1 MKRIT
6 ATLAIIL
13 LAPLAHAQDDEYDF
27 DLFGQWRYIVSHSGD
42 FPLND
47 LGDQSGLNLYVD
59 QRLQVGTV
67 QPVTKHL
74 EFIGELEIFYGQVYG
89 DHDNVGSFL
98 REDERTTL
106 RGWDLKEAEL
116 RQLWI
121 RWDLPWGQLR
131 AGQMKSNWGL
141 GMLANGGDLKPGRF
155 GFPDQGDLSDR
166 LVFATRP
173 FAWEGGWLSKV
184 VAAVGGGVVYH
195 DENCDLRDGD
205 IGGEVIASMFYRDEG
220 INTGLYIAGRIQ
232 SDSEDTFLNV
242 AAFDLLFSVDAGP
255 GHQGLVAAT
264 ELALLAGKTD
274 RLIHADHLDGVDV
287 LAFGA
292 IARAGWRFGFMELM
306 PIVEFGFASGDAD
319 PHDDI
324 VTSFSFDPD
333 YKVGLV
339 LFDTVLRGVSAMAAA
354 EAADPER
361 IGQPLPGTNMLPT
374 KGRVNGAMYINPT
387 IQIQPLEQLTVMAG
401 FLYAWSAVPFAQ
413 SYQTFKNGGVNTNLY
428 GLQGPSR
435 DLGYEVD
442 VGFDWD
448 QEIFGDLRVVAGVQA
463 GWFFPGSAFDCPSGT
478 PACAGGTRP
487 DTIMRVLGRAMIA
500 W

>member
-6 ATLAIIL
+6 AILAVL
-13 LAPLAHAQDDEYDF
+13 LLTSLAHAQEDEYDF

-47 LGDQSGLNLYVD
+47 IGDQSGLNLYVD
-59 QRLQVGTV
+59 QRLQIGTV

-89 DHDNVGSFL
+89 DHDSVGAFL

-121 RWDLPWGQLR
+121 KWDLPWGQLR

-141 GMLANGGDLKPGRF
+141 GMLANGGDLQPGRF

-166 LVFATRP
+166 VLFATRP

-184 VAAVGGGVVYH
+184 VTALGAGVVYH

-205 IGGEVIASMFYRDEG
+205 IGGELLASMFYRDEG
-220 INTGLYIAGRIQ
+220 INAGLYVAGRIQ
-232 SDSEDTFLNV
+232 NDSDDSFLNV
-242 AAFDLLFSVDAGP
+242 AAIDLLFSVDAGP

-264 ELALLAGKTD
+264 EVALLTGKTD

-292 IARAGWRFGFMELM
+292 IARAGWRFGFMEFM

-319 PHDDI
+319 PHDDT
-324 VTSFSFDPD
+324 VTAFSFDPD

-361 IGQPLPGTNMLPT
+361 IGEPLPGTDMLPT
-374 KGRVNGAMYINPT
+374 KGRISGAMYINPT
-387 IQIQPLEQLTVMAG
+387 VQIQPLDQLTVMAG

-428 GLQGPSR
+428 GLQDPSR

-442 VGFDWD
+442 VGLEWN

-463 GWFFPGSAFDCPSGT
+463 GWFFPGSAFDRPD
-478 PACAGGTRP
+478 GTRP